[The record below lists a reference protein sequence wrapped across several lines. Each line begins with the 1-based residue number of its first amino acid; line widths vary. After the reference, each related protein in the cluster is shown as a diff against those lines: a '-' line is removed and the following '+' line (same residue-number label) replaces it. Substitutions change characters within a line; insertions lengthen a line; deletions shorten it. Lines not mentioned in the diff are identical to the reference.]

1 MEDSSPLEFYEVRNF
16 NQKMNATYGFIRE
29 HFKPFAKS
37 LLLLAGTPAI
47 IGSIL
52 MMDTFSKLSN
62 PTGNNVP
69 IGIAGMYQQ
78 WNIIEILAMV
88 LFMMLA
94 GVFTVATTYSYL
106 LVYKEKK
113 STAIEVSD
121 VWQQVRK
128 IFWINF
134 GTMIGYIITAII
146 SLLVLALPLGLI
158 IGVLTFLG
166 PFVAA
171 IAVIAFY
178 VAIFFVTIN
187 LSLIFIIRSH
197 ERIGF
202 FASLSRLFRLNEGN
216 WWSTFGIG
224 GINIYIQLVFSMLFF
239 IPWYIIYFLKM
250 MHYTVVDPIE
260 KQSVLMSIISNVS
273 LALYSLSGTLLYAVP
288 LVALAFQ
295 YFNLLEQKEARGLR
309 SKIETFGEKIESA
322 EEHAAF

>member
-1 MEDSSPLEFYEVRNF
+1 
-16 NQKMNATYGFIRE
+16 MNATYGFIRE

-47 IGSIL
+47 IGSIM
-52 MMDTFSKLSN
+52 MMDIFSKIGN
-62 PTGNNVP
+62 PGGTNVP
-69 IGIAGMYQQ
+69 IGIAGMYEQ
-78 WNIIEILAMV
+78 WNVIEMLAMF

-94 GVFTVATTYSYL
+94 GVFTIATTYGYL
-106 LVYKEKK
+106 LTYKEKK

-134 GTMIGYIITAII
+134 GTMIGYMITLFL
-146 SLLVLALPLGLI
+146 SLIVLAIPLGI
-158 IGVLTFLG
+158 VIGLLTFLG
-166 PFVAA
+166 PVVSV

-178 VAIFFVTIN
+178 IGIFFVTIN
-187 LSLIFIIRSH
+187 LLLIFIIRSH

-224 GINIYIQLVFSMLFF
+224 GINIYIQLVFSMLLF
-239 IPWYIIYFLKM
+239 IPWYIIFFLKM
-250 MHYTVVDPIE
+250 MHNATVKPLE
-260 KQSVLMSIISNVS
+260 SNSVLMDIISNVS
-273 LALYSLSGTLLYAVP
+273 MVLYSLSSTLLYAVP
-288 LVALAFQ
+288 LIALAFQ

-309 SKIETFGEKIESA
+309 SKIETFGEKIEPA
-322 EEHAAF
+322 EDHAAF